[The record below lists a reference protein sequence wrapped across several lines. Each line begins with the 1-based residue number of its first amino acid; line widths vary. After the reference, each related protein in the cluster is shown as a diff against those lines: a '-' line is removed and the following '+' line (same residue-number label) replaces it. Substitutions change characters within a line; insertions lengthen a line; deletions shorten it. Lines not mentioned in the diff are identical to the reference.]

1 MIKLTEEEILRSKYV
16 SLQKGLYHIKNKV
29 NNAIDEYDDLFSF
42 TKEGIL
48 IDDEVDGQAEFENIR
63 GKLKSIRNDL
73 INEVIPRVN
82 NKI

>member
-1 MIKLTEEEILRSKYV
+1 MIKLTEEEILRRKYIT
-16 SLQKGLYHIKNKV
+16 LQKGLYRIKNKI
-29 NNAIDEYDDLFSF
+29 NNAIEEYGDLFSL

-48 IDDEVDGQAEFENIR
+48 IDEEVDGQDEFESIR
-63 GKLKSIRNDL
+63 RKLKSIRNDL